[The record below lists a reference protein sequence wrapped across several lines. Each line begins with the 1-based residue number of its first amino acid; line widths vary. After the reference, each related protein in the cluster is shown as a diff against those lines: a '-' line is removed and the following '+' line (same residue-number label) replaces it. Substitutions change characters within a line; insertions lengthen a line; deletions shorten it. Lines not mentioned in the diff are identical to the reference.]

1 MAGLY
6 GVRFL
11 RFTDKHITPERMDM
25 VFSHPQSSPELTRR
39 EQFMCAR
46 ICDVIDVS
54 MAAERARKAAV
65 RQAKSYYL
73 PEYQ

>member
-6 GVRFL
+6 GTRFL
-11 RFTDKHITPERMDM
+11 RFTGKHINPERRDM

-46 ICDVIDVS
+46 ICEIIDVS
-54 MAAERARKAAV
+54 QAAERARKEAARRV
-65 RQAKSYYL
+65 KFYYL